1 VTTALPVEWY
11 FTWRRGDAIGCTG
24 ICFPHVTLQTKRVTS
39 IGLIRIISE
48 PEFRHTIDMTKIQ
61 SVIRERK
68 VV

>member
-11 FTWRRGDAIGCTG
+11 FTWRRGDAIGCAE
-24 ICFPHVTLQTKRVTS
+24 ICFPHATLQTKTGTS

-48 PEFRHTIDMTKIQ
+48 PEFRHTTGKANIQ
-61 SVIRERK
+61 SVIRVSR